1 MSSPKVW
8 TSYLDLDKAFWN
20 KDFNMDYTRSIK
32 NQFYFIIVNANI
44 NYLSQI
50 SWKFILH
57 KVYNSIG
64 ISKLN
69 T

>member
-20 KDFNMDYTRSIK
+20 KDFNINYTRSIK

-50 SWKFILH
+50 S
-57 KVYNSIG
+57 
-64 ISKLN
+64 
-69 T
+69 